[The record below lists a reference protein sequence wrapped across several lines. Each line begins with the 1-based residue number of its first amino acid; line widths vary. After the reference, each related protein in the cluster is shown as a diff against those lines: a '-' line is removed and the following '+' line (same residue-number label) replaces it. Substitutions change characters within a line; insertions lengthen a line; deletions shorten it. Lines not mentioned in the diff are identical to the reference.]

1 MCGLSRFSKRSH
13 CSEFQQKCEQDGR
26 SGLIR
31 SGAPLAIVT
40 GMTIRHDT
48 RSLMLLCLL
57 VATPSLSMAA
67 ESIAEAPRRP
77 SIRSTDRRLRSLLE
91 DGLRVSPTLR
101 VLVARLHA
109 SDVVVYLQC
118 DGPSGPDGRLT
129 FLTTAG
135 GYRYVVVRMARF
147 PRSQQ
152 IAMMAHELQHAVE
165 IAETPAIVDG
175 PSLVR
180 EYRRIG
186 YENPWSQLPGVS
198 FDTRAAVR
206 VGEQVLR
213 ELMQE
218 DYSY

>member
-1 MCGLSRFSKRSH
+1 MN
-13 CSEFQQKCEQDGR
+13 
-26 SGLIR
+26 
-31 SGAPLAIVT
+31 
-40 GMTIRHDT
+40 IRHGA
-48 RSLMLLCLL
+48 RSLMLLLI
-57 VATPSLSMAA
+57 VATPSLSTAA
-67 ESIAEAPRRP
+67 ESIAEAPRRL

-91 DGLRVSPTLR
+91 HGVRVSPTLR
-101 VLVARLHA
+101 ALVARLHA

-129 FLTTAG
+129 FLSTAG

-147 PRSQQ
+147 SRAQQ

-186 YENPWSQLPGVS
+186 YENLSSQLPGVS
-198 FDTRAAVR
+198 FDTQAAVKA
-206 VGEQVLR
+206 GERVLR